1 MMAPSALID
10 SSPRLGETLAES
22 VRNRLVSLI
31 IGGQLEEGERLYP
44 EQLAARFGV
53 SITPVREALMQL
65 AAEGFIES
73 IQRRGFH
80 LRVPTAEQIRNV
92 AEVRQSLELCA
103 GERVIQRLKE
113 GALDHAVLDRLDEL
127 QQAQLRDAAHMDH
140 ATKLELNASFHTTI
154 IELAGNPI
162 LASMYRSL
170 QPKVV
175 GGLVQRGLD
184 TWRTRVELEGE
195 EHKAIIEGL
204 RARDLEAYG
213 AAVRAHIS
221 RSLKDAL
228 GDHDLRK

>member
-1 MMAPSALID
+1 MAPSALID

-204 RARDLEAYG
+204 RARDLAAYG